1 MTQIDVYA
9 DIWCP
14 FTHLGL
20 SQLVSQRDARDL
32 PTTLRVHPWPL
43 EIINS
48 EPLGAEFVAEEIE
61 DLRSQVSPDLFSGFR
76 IDRFPDTTLPALA
89 LVESA
94 YAVGDQEG
102 ERMSLELR
110 KALFEDGRDISDPN
124 VLSELAAAVGV
135 PEADESHRR
144 RIDAS
149 LAEGKRRGVVGSP
162 HFFADGQD
170 FFCPALDIRRV
181 DGHLKITPDVS
192 SFEQFLQACLKD

>member
-20 SQLVSQRDARDL
+20 TQLVSRRDARDL

-48 EPLGAEFVAEEIE
+48 EPLGADFVAEEID

-89 LVESA
+89 LAEAA
-94 YAVGDQEG
+94 YDVGTQEG

-110 KALFEDGRDISDPN
+110 QALFEDGRDISDPA

-135 PEADESHRR
+135 PEANESHRR
-144 RIDAS
+144 RVDAA

-170 FFCPALDIRRV
+170 FFCPALDIRRI
-181 DGHLKITPDVS
+181 DGRLKITPDVS
-192 SFEQFLQACLKD
+192 AFEQFLQTCLKG